1 MNSINNYAQPERTM
15 TIDLEFLGVPTT
27 AKHNAPVAFLVEEAL
42 RRGEGH
48 LTNNGALVVETGER
62 TGRSPN
68 DRFIVDTPE
77 VHDAV
82 AWGNVNKPLDPA
94 TFEALWEK
102 ALDYMRS
109 FREECVHE
117 GEQSSGT
124 HSANIFVSDIGS
136 EASSRVR
143 EECVQFYVT
152 DGFAGADRT
161 FAQRFR
167 VICESPAQSLFV
179 RQLLV
184 RPTEKELVRIRAEV
198 QAEPDSERP
207 AYYTVLALPN
217 LHFDPAADGTASH
230 AAVVLDFT
238 GKRILIAGTKYSGEI
253 KKAIFTVMNYLL
265 PDEDVLPMHCSANCD
280 PQTGATAIFFGLS
293 GTGKTTLSASPDRC
307 IIGDDEHGWSQS
319 GIFNFEGGCYAKCIN
334 LTPES
339 EPEIYYA
346 IRFGA
351 LVENVV
357 MDSHTRELDFFDN
370 KLTDNTRVGYPID
383 YIPGAVA
390 SGTGHVPTV
399 LIFLTADAFGVL
411 PPISHLTPEAAMYH
425 FVTGFTSKV
434 AGTEVG
440 VSEPV
445 PTFSSMFGEPFMP
458 RPASV
463 YAALLGERV
472 AQGDTHVYLVNTGWA
487 GGAASEGVSRIPLRY
502 TRAMINAALSGELAN
517 TPTRH
522 DDIFNLD
529 VPLHIADIPDE
540 LLNPELYWESLGRTR
555 EAYRT
560 AANHLAR
567 LFEENFANRHP
578 NMDPTIAAA
587 GPKAQ

>member
-1 MNSINNYAQPERTM
+1 MSSLNNYTQPEHATAL
-15 TIDLEFLGVPTT
+15 DLQFLGVPTT
-27 AKHNAPVAFLVEEAL
+27 ATHNAPVAFLVEEAIHY
-42 RRGEGH
+42 GEGH
-48 LTNNGALVVETGER
+48 LANNGALVVETGER

-77 VHDAV
+77 VHNSV
-82 AWGNVNKPLDPA
+82 AWGNVNKPMDSD

-102 ALDYMRS
+102 ALDYMRA
-109 FREECVHE
+109 FREE
-117 GEQSSGT
+117 GLT
-124 HSANIFVSDIGS
+124 FFA
-136 EASSRVR
+136 
-143 EECVQFYVT
+143 T
-152 DGFAGADRT
+152 DGYAGADRT
-161 FAQRFR
+161 FAQPFR
-167 VICESPAQSLFV
+167 VIGESPAQSLFV

-184 RPTEKELVRIRAEV
+184 RPTEEEREDFGN
-198 QAEPDSERP
+198 DS
-207 AYYTVLALPN
+207 YTVLALPN
-217 LHFDPAADGTASH
+217 LTFDPTEDGTASG
-230 AAVVLDFT
+230 AVVTLDFT

-265 PDEDVLPMHCSANCD
+265 PGEDVLPMHCSANCD
-280 PQTGATAIFFGLS
+280 PKTSATAIFFGLS

-307 IIGDDEHGWSQS
+307 IIGDDEHGWSQN

-339 EPEIYYA
+339 EPEIYNA

-357 MDSHTRELDFFDN
+357 MDQQTRELDFSDSR
-370 KLTDNTRVGYPID
+370 LTDNTRVGYPID
-383 YIPGAVA
+383 HIPGAVE
-390 SGTGHVPTV
+390 SGIGQVPQV

-411 PPISHLTPEAAMYH
+411 PPIAHLTPEAAMYH

-440 VSEPV
+440 ISEPV

-463 YAALLGERV
+463 YAELLGERI
-472 AQGDTHVYLVNTGWA
+472 AQGDTQVYLVNTGWA

-522 DDIFNLD
+522 DEIFNLD
-529 VPLHIADIPDE
+529 VPLFVPGVPDE
-540 LLNPELYWESLGRTR
+540 LLNPELYWQAQGRTR
-555 EAYRT
+555 EAYFE
-560 AANHLAR
+560 AANNLAHR
-567 LFEENFANRHP
+567 FEENFATRHA